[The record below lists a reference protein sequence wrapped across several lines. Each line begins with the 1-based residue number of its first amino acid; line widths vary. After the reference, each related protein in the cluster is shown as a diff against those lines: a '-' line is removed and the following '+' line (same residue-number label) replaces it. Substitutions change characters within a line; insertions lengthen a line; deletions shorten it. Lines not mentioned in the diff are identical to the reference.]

1 MTDEERN
8 EEGSAEPLE
17 DLEAPAGA
25 QEDVAGGKLCGP
37 KSCGNPSIVC
47 LDPSCTQ
54 TMAKCSNLSR
64 SIDVFGVA

>member
-8 EEGSAEPLE
+8 EEGSAETLE

-25 QEDVAGGKLCGP
+25 QEDVAGGQICGA

-47 LDPSCTQ
+47 LDPSCTN
-54 TMAKCSNLSR
+54 TAAKCSHLSR
-64 SIDVFGVA
+64 VIDVFGAA